1 MLNARCLMLDPLA
14 SHIHSSTMNRP
25 TLPLIDPTFMFRFR
39 SQLRRCKAEW
49 TEEGIALSPQHKLPC
64 FAEVSGKKLFADVR
78 AGWHEEGLYFT
89 AKITG
94 KRQPPWCRDTRPED
108 SDGLHIWIDTRDTHN
123 IHRASRFC
131 HRFVFAPQGQGKA
144 GIQPFGAMLPIH
156 RAKEDP
162 STLGNHR
169 FEVQSTLRTNGYE
182 IAAVVPTDL
191 LAGFNLEAHPRLG
204 FFYAIAD
211 RELGWQTWNLGPEYP
226 ITEDPSLWGTVV
238 LN

>member
-94 KRQPPWCRDTRPED
+94 KRQPPWCRDTRPEE

-162 STLGNHR
+162 STLGNRCGGPHGFTR
-169 FEVQSTLRTNGYE
+169 RIQFGGAPPARVLLRDCRPRTW
-182 IAAVVPTDL
+182 
-191 LAGFNLEAHPRLG
+191 LANLESRPRVSHHG
-204 FFYAIAD
+204 RSEFVGHCGI
-211 RELGWQTWNLGPEYP
+211 ELTTMASNGQET
-226 ITEDPSLWGTVV
+226 
-238 LN
+238 